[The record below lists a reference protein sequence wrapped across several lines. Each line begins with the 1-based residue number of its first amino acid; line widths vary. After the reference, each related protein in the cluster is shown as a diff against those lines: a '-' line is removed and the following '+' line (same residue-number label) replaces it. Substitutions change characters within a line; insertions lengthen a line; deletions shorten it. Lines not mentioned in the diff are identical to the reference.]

1 MALKKSELPE
11 AVPDPVDL
19 NDPAL
24 YINRELSNLQ
34 FQYRVLEE
42 ARDDTNPLLERVRF
56 LAIVA
61 SNLDEFFMI
70 RVAGLRHQI
79 LAGVFEPPADGMLPA
94 EQLAACNK
102 VTLKL
107 MKEMRVCLSE
117 LLPLLREAGIQLLDY
132 EALSNK
138 QRSNIQ
144 KYYAE
149 SVQPV
154 LTPLAIDPG
163 RPFPHISNLSLNLAI
178 VIRAED
184 GQDQFARI
192 KVPSTLPRLVPINR
206 SSGGVRKNGT
216 TGRAGQHEY
225 FFVWLEQVIAGNLES
240 LFPGMEIVEAHP
252 FHLTRAAD
260 LEIQEL
266 EASDLL
272 ESVEQTVR
280 LRRFG
285 TALRVTVSETM
296 SKHIRAILSEHLNLD
311 KNNMFALSEPLGLSS
326 LMALYS
332 IERYDLKAA
341 AFIPQIPSTLP
352 AVVSDGN
359 LFAAIRREDILLHH
373 PYDSFLPVVE
383 FLRAAANDPKVLAI
397 KQTLYRVGQN
407 SPIVQALLDAR
418 EQGKQVAVL
427 VELKARFDEE
437 SNIGWARKLEQKGVH
452 VIYGLVGLKIHA
464 KVLLVVRKEGNG
476 IRRYVH
482 ISSGN
487 YNAVTAQFYE
497 DLGLFTCDEQI
508 GADASDLFNFI
519 TGYSAKKDYNK
530 LLVAPVS
537 MRARMQALIQR
548 EIDNQHR
555 GERGHL
561 IFKMNA
567 LVDRRMIQLLYAAS
581 QTGVQVDLLV
591 RGICCLR
598 PGVAGVSD
606 NIRVLSI
613 VGRFLEHSRI
623 YYFRNGGAEEI
634 FLGSADLMPRNLNR
648 RVEVLY
654 PVEKP
659 ALVRYLRDD
668 VLATYLRDNVKA
680 REMTADGDYFRR
692 TAKSESDRISSQ
704 EWFMQ
709 QRLQAQTLAL

>member
-1 MALKKSELPE
+1 MARKTSELPE
-11 AVPDPVDL
+11 AVQDPIDL
-19 NDPAL
+19 KDPAL
-24 YINRELSNLQ
+24 YVNRELSNLQ

-42 ARDDTNPLLERVRF
+42 ARDDTNPLLERIRF

-61 SNLDEFFMI
+61 GNLDEFFMVRI
-70 RVAGLRHQI
+70 AGLLHHIQ
-79 LAGVFEPPADGMLPA
+79 AGVVEPPADGMLPA
-94 EQLAACNK
+94 ELLAACNK

-107 MKEMRVCLSE
+107 MKEMRACLNE
-117 LLPLLREAGIQLLDY
+117 LLLLLREAGIRLLDY
-132 EALSNK
+132 ETLSNM
-138 QRSNIQ
+138 QRSHVQ
-144 KYYAE
+144 KYFAE
-149 SVQPV
+149 NVQPV
-154 LTPLAIDPG
+154 LTPLAFDSG
-163 RPFPHISNLSLNLAI
+163 RPFPHISNLSLNLA
-178 VIRAED
+178 VVVRAID
-184 GQDQFARI
+184 GQEHLAHI

-216 TGRAGQHEY
+216 TGRTGPYEHT
-225 FFVWLEQVIAGNLES
+225 FVWLEQVISGNLES

-272 ESVEQTVR
+272 ESVEQTVS

-285 TALRVTVSETM
+285 TALRVTVSEAM
-296 SKHIRAILSEHLNLD
+296 PKHIRALLSERLSLD
-311 KNNMFALSEPLGLSS
+311 SNNMFALNGPLGLSS
-326 LMALYS
+326 LLTLYS
-332 IERYDLKAA
+332 IDRPDLKEP
-341 AFIPQIPSTLP
+341 AFIPQIPSALT
-352 AVVSDGN
+352 AKVSDGN
-359 LFAAIRREDILLHH
+359 IFAAIRREDILLHH
-373 PYDSFLPVVE
+373 PYDSFSPVVE

-427 VELKARFDEE
+427 VELMARFDEE
-437 SNIGWARKLEQKGVH
+437 SNIGWARTLEQKGVH

-487 YNAVTAQFYE
+487 YNAVTAQLYE

-530 LLVAPVS
+530 LFVAPVS
-537 MRARMQALIQR
+537 MRAHIEALIHR
-548 EIDNQHR
+548 EIDKQRR
-555 GERGHL
+555 GERGRL

-581 QTGVQVDLLV
+581 EVGVQVDLLV

-598 PGVAGVSD
+598 PGIAGVSD

-623 YYFRNGGAEEI
+623 YYFRNGGAEEV

-659 ALVRYLRDD
+659 ALVRYLCDE
-668 VLATYLRDNVKA
+668 VLATYLSDNVKA
-680 REMTADGDYFRR
+680 RKMTADGDYFRR
-692 TAKSESDRISSQ
+692 AAKSESERISSQ

-709 QRLQAQTLAL
+709 QRRDTQKLAL